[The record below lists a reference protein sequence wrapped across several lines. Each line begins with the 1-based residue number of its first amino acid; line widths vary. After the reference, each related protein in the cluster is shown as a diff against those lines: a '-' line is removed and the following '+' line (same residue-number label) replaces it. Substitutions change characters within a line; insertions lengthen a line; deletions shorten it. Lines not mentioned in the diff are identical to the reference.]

1 MTEDFSILISSEWL
15 NQHLDSVKVLDCT
28 THMIPQ
34 PVGPSRIESG
44 RPDFERAHI
53 PGAQHVDMVEDLSDP
68 DGEFP
73 YTLPGTAQI
82 ETLLSGLGISTDDHI
97 VLYSSTHLMV
107 ATRAWYVLR
116 ALGHQR
122 VSILNGG
129 LGAWTAASYPVESS
143 ADAQHAPAAR
153 TDQSSAAGSAGSPAA
168 DAGDSSSAGPAD
180 SPTVGPGG
188 ASALGS
194 AGSSSYR
201 ASPDRVRY
209 ADRNDVAGAAGS
221 GTIVVNALS
230 AAQHAGTGGAHYGRP
245 GRIPGSVSVPT
256 ATLLS
261 PDGTAFAPLEAVRA
275 QFAAQGITPESQVIT
290 YCGGGIAATVDAF
303 ALELIGHEHWAV
315 YDNSLLEWSANPDNP
330 METD

>member
-1 MTEDFSILISSEWL
+1 MTSSILVNPEWL
-15 NQHLDSVKVLDCT
+15 YEHLDSVKVLDCT
-28 THMIPQ
+28 THMTPQ

-68 DGEFP
+68 DGDFP

-82 ETLLSGLGISTDDHI
+82 ETLLGGLGISADDHI

-122 VSILNGG
+122 VSILDGG
-129 LGAWTAASYPVESS
+129 LGAWRAASYPVEST
-143 ADAQHAPAAR
+143 ADAYRASAAA
-153 TDQSSAAGSAGSPAA
+153 TDQSSASDLLGSPAVGSQESPSARSAGSSAPGSEDSSAVGSAGS
-168 DAGDSSSAGPAD
+168 
-180 SPTVGPGG
+180 T
-188 ASALGS
+188 
-194 AGSSSYR
+194 SYR
-201 ASPDRVRY
+201 ASPDPARY
-209 ADRNDVAGAAGS
+209 ADRYDVAGAAGS
-221 GTIVVNALS
+221 GTVVVNALS
-230 AAQHAGTGGAHYGRP
+230 AEQHAGTGGAHYGRP

-256 ATLLS
+256 ATILS
-261 PDGTAFAPLEAVRA
+261 ADGTSFAPLETIRA
-275 QFAAQGITPESQVIT
+275 QFAERGITPGSRVIT

-303 ALELIGHEHWAV
+303 ALELIGHDDWAV
-315 YDNSLLEWSANPDNP
+315 YDNSLLEWSADPDNP